1 LFAKILKKLIIVIF
15 DFKNLRSDIK
25 MKSTKLIAIL
35 AISILLIGVAS
46 FSAACFPTPGDT
58 GTATED
64 GAAATEEEPTGFAG
78 IFAKYGT
85 WIWLAILV
93 VAFYFLL
100 IRPQRMRSKKSQ
112 ELMSSLARGDEVVTA
127 GGFHGRIKDIRDDV
141 IIITIAS
148 GIDVKVNKAS
158 VSKKVT
164 NQPK

>member
-1 LFAKILKKLIIVIF
+1 MKYSLKLTGILVL
-15 DFKNLRSDIK
+15 
-25 MKSTKLIAIL
+25 
-35 AISILLIGVAS
+35 SILLVGVSS
-46 FSAACFPTPGDT
+46 FAVACFPIPGAADT
-58 GTATED
+58 GEGTTTT
-64 GAAATEEEPTGFAG
+64 GEEATGFASL
-78 IFAKYGT
+78 FSSYGT
-85 WIWLAILV
+85 WIWLAVLV

-127 GGFHGRIKDIRDDV
+127 GGFHGRIKDIRDNV

-164 NQPK
+164 TQ